1 MRTDC
6 FLACWV
12 LLLAT
17 ACLDFERQTM
27 TSCYYPKTDT
37 MVILQNYEGIF
48 GDALGDEPTEKEME
62 ELSAVLDGR
71 KTFFFD
77 NWIVV
82 YDAVQLE
89 SSIVDMKAEL
99 AKGNAELDGAIV
111 ERQIGLIKLLLANVK
126 IETGPFYL
134 KKNNRLC
141 GVQRVTIRNVKKI
154 IKAVNISLRD
164 SILSEPN
171 DADLDDASWAL
182 LRKAAAHGEDLL
194 LIKGNQM
201 QMRLPMTAKG
211 YRQLFFAKNDPVG
224 GGLAQFCIH
233 LAHAGQ
239 LATLTIGKPDALLM
253 VLSGGKNN
261 KKKYVPNMV
270 REVRVRNGIEEG
282 FNLLKYNKEF
292 FAACDKKYGG
302 KR

>member
-1 MRTDC
+1 MKTAC
-6 FLACWV
+6 LLACLG

-27 TSCYYPKTDT
+27 TACYYPKTDT

-134 KKNNRLC
+134 KKNNRLY

-253 VLSGGKNN
+253 VLSGEKNN

>member
-1 MRTDC
+1 MKTGC
-6 FLACWV
+6 LLACWA

-27 TSCYYPKTDT
+27 TACYYPKTDT
-37 MVILQNYEGIF
+37 MVILQNYESIF
-48 GDALGDEPTEKEME
+48 GDDLGDEPSEREFD
-62 ELSAVLDGR
+62 ELNSVLNGR
-71 KTFFFD
+71 VTFFFD
-77 NWIVV
+77 NFGAV
-82 YDAVQLE
+82 YDADQLAE
-89 SSIVDMKAEL
+89 SIVEMKAEL

-141 GVQRVTIRNVKKI
+141 GVQRVTIRDVKKI

-164 SILSEPN
+164 FILSEPN
-171 DADLDDASWAL
+171 DNDLDDASWAL
-182 LRKAAAHGEDLL
+182 LRKAAARGEDLL

-224 GGLAQFCIH
+224 GELAQFGIH

-253 VLSGGKNN
+253 VLSGEKNN